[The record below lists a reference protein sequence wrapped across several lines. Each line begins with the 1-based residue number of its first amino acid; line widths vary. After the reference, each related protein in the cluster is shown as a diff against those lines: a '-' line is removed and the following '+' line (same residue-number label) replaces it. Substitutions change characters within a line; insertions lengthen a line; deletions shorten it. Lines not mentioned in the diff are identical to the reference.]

1 MFGVGAGDSSPDLY
15 VHPEERDV
23 LVTKLTS
30 ERKIE
35 GYEIQLYNRD
45 HDVRDFLIT
54 YLPIRFDDEEGILG
68 WLLDITDRKNAEK
81 EIKEKFDELTRFRRL
96 AVGREK
102 MMIELKKEI
111 NELAAQLGLDQMYKI
126 VP

>member
-1 MFGVGAGDSSPDLY
+1 M
-15 VHPEERDV
+15 HPKERDV
-23 LVTKLTS
+23 LVTKLTT
-30 ERKIE
+30 EGKVE

-45 HDVRDFLIT
+45 HEVREFLIT
-54 YLPIRFDDEEGILG
+54 YLSITFDDEEGILG
-68 WLLDITDRKNAEK
+68 WMLDITDRKNAEK
-81 EIKEKFDELTRFRRL
+81 KIKEKFDELTRFRRL

-111 NELAAQLGLDQMYKI
+111 NELGAQLGLDQMYKI